1 MKTLE
6 SGHLAINW
14 DEGLHKRVR
23 VETAGVLLS
32 EKVKR
37 KDYNTPEVWEAM
49 SKELKNLQEHQT
61 YEEVRREPH
70 MSVIPS
76 LWVINKHTEDG
87 KIDSGKIKARLVVQ
101 GNLDGGIQETPS
113 DSPTVDR
120 HSVKLALSIAA
131 CKKWK
136 VRTMDVS
143 AAFLQGK
150 KIDRIVHVEPPQEC
164 KKPGVVWR
172 LKKGLYGL
180 REASRLWFEELS
192 AYLEKK
198 GGQKMLG
205 DEAVF
210 LFFRQDKLVGIVC
223 VHVDDIIATGDQK
236 FHEEVVEEIKKR
248 FKISKDQ
255 EGNFTYTGMSIW
267 TDAKGNVHLNQNKY
281 IDEMEEVPKGVE
293 DGMTD
298 EKCKALIRQVVGK
311 LLYLNLTRPDLS
323 FKINM
328 LSRLTPGENQQDKV
342 KQAREL
348 VEEIKKTK
356 LEIQYGP
363 LGSMDSLYLEIHAD
377 ASFGNV
383 EDKTRSTAGA
393 VIILR
398 GSLGTGSP
406 IYWRSKVIA
415 RVCKS
420 AKSAETC
427 ALEDAIDTAIN
438 IGRQVHQLR
447 TGKIED
453 KSCRIIARTDSKG
466 LVDTLNTTKQVEEGR
481 MRLNVHRIKE
491 FQKLK
496 EVDSI
501 RWIPTTHML
510 ADALTKARADPSRLR
525 KVLQTGK
532 ME

>member
-1 MKTLE
+1 
-6 SGHLAINW
+6 
-14 DEGLHKRVR
+14 
-23 VETAGVLLS
+23 
-32 EKVKR
+32 
-37 KDYNTPEVWEAM
+37 
-49 SKELKNLQEHQT
+49 
-61 YEEVRREPH
+61 
-70 MSVIPS
+70 
-76 LWVINKHTEDG
+76 
-87 KIDSGKIKARLVVQ
+87 
-101 GNLDGGIQETPS
+101 
-113 DSPTVDR
+113 
-120 HSVKLALSIAA
+120 
-131 CKKWK
+131 
-136 VRTMDVS
+136 MDVS

-150 KIDRIVHVEPPQEC
+150 KIDRLVHVEPPREC
-164 KKPGVVWR
+164 KKAGIVWR
-172 LKKGLYGL
+172 LRKGLYGL

-192 AYLEKK
+192 AYLEAK

-223 VHVDDIIATGDQK
+223 VHVDDIIATGDQQ
-236 FHEEVVEEIKKR
+236 FHDEVVEEIKKR

-267 TDAKGNVHLNQNKY
+267 TDSKGNVHLNQNKY
-281 IDEMEEVPKGVE
+281 IDEMEEIPNGIE
-293 DGMTD
+293 DNMTD
-298 EKCKALIRQVVGK
+298 EKCKGLIRQAVGK
-311 LLYLNLTRPDLS
+311 LLYLNLTRPDIS
-323 FKINM
+323 FKINL

-348 VEEIKKTK
+348 IKEIKKTK
-356 LEIQYGP
+356 LEIKYGP
-363 LGSMDSLYLEIHAD
+363 LGSLSSLYLEIHAD
-377 ASFGNV
+377 ASFGNID
-383 EDKTRSTAGA
+383 EKTRSTAGA

-398 GSLGTGSP
+398 GSAGTGSP

-420 AKSAETC
+420 AKSAESC

-453 KSCRIIARTDSKG
+453 KACKIIARTDSKG
-466 LVDTLNTTKQVEEGR
+466 LVDTLSSTRQVSEGR

-491 FQKLK
+491 YQKLK

-501 RWIPTTHML
+501 KWIPTTHML

-525 KVLQTGK
+525 KVLETGK